1 MKSNVRA
8 VFMLL
13 AGLVVFSMIATGCGS
28 KQEDGTKTDS
38 KTEAGRAQK
47 KGD

>member
-1 MKSNVRA
+1 MKSNLRSVLL
-8 VFMLL
+8 LL
-13 AGLVVFSMIATGCGS
+13 AGLVVFSIIATGCGS

>member
-8 VFMLL
+8 VLMLL
-13 AGLVVFSMIATGCGS
+13 ASLVIFSIVVTGCGS
-28 KQEDGTKTDS
+28 KQEDGTKTDA